1 MNSAYFL
8 LDPKAV
14 HNSAMQIGISLP
26 HFRHLASREAIRRI
40 AQHTE
45 AVGLDSIWVSDHILL
60 TDVQTKRFGA
70 VFYEPIATL
79 SYAAAIT
86 EKVQVGTTA
95 IILPYRNPKV
105 TAKQL
110 STIDALSGGR
120 LIFGCAAGWSQE
132 EFEALGVDFKGR
144 GAVSDAYLRIIKR
157 LWTQPLVDG
166 MHFEPRPVQKPHPP
180 IWIGGNSQRAIRRA
194 VELGDC
200 WHPTRPNADEIR
212 AGKAHIRQIA
222 ERYGRKP
229 DEIGI
234 TVREPFKIDE
244 ALPADRTRPFV
255 GPRAHIIDSF
265 HEFKELG
272 VSHMVVD
279 LFYSTSVLED
289 ATLESMVQA
298 MEVLAQDIRPKL

>member
-1 MNSAYFL
+1 ME
-8 LDPKAV
+8 
-14 HNSAMQIGISLP
+14 IGISLP

-40 AQHTE
+40 AQHAE

-60 TDVQTKRFGA
+60 TDIQTKRFGA
-70 VFYEPIATL
+70 VFYEPIVTL
-79 SYAAAIT
+79 SDAAAIT
-86 EKVQVGTTA
+86 QKVRVGTTA

-132 EFEALGVDFKGR
+132 EFAALGVDFKTR
-144 GAVSDAYLRIIKR
+144 GATSDAYLRIIKQ
-157 LWTQPLVDG
+157 LWTEPLVDG

-180 IWIGGNSQRAIRRA
+180 IWVGGNSKRGIRRA
-194 VELGDC
+194 VEFGDC
-200 WHPTRPNADEIR
+200 WHPTRPSADEIR
-212 AGKAHIRQIA
+212 AGKAHISEIA

-229 DEIGI
+229 HEIGI

-244 ALPADRTRPFV
+244 RLLADRTRPFV
-255 GPRAHIIDSF
+255 GPHAHVINSF
-265 HEFKELG
+265 HEFKDLG

-279 LFYSTSVLED
+279 LFYSTRVLED
-289 ATLESMVQA
+289 ATLDSMIQA
-298 MEVLAQDIRPKL
+298 MEVLAHDIRPQL